1 LAVVTMEPRAQSRPR
16 FAFRFL
22 QAGSSASDP
31 ACAVMGQAG
40 MQAPI
45 YYLFAPLGLALSI

>member
-1 LAVVTMEPRAQSRPR
+1 
-16 FAFRFL
+16 
-22 QAGSSASDP
+22 
-31 ACAVMGQAG
+31 VMGQAG